1 MEKLFLKNVIKVG
14 NSAGVLVPKEW
25 LDGKAKVELV
35 EEPINIQKDVIEILH
50 NFLDDVIAIYLVGS
64 YARGEQDEKSDIDI
78 LVISNE
84 KKEEIHSGKYNISI
98 CPLKNIK
105 KTLVKNPLMIL
116 PRIKEAKP
124 IMNKNFLEILQYPKP
139 TKKQFNEFFK
149 SSKRILKINQEL
161 IQEGKIDGN
170 IIYSLFLRLRGFF
183 LIKCLLNV
191 KDYSNNNF
199 KKYLISKNINYKEMH
214 KIYSYIKLNKVYKK
228 EISLEEV
235 NKLLFLLELEIKK
248 WQTEKRE

>member
-149 SSKRILKINQEL
+149 SSKRILKINKEL
-161 IQEGKIDGN
+161 IKRKKIDEN

-183 LIKCLLNV
+183 IIKCLLSAE
-191 KDYSNNNF
+191 DYSNKNF
-199 KKYLISKNINYKEMH
+199 KKYLISNEINYEKMH
-214 KIYSYIKLNKVYKK
+214 KIYSQVKLNKIYKK
-228 EISLEEV
+228 EILLEEV
-235 NKLLFLLELEIKK
+235 NKLLFLLESEIKK
-248 WQTEKRE
+248 W